1 MREPLSHAQQ
11 RKMEY
16 TADSIIQTPEGL
28 YLSDSFLQGILD
40 RVNALDAT
48 GLEQESRA
56 LFQEFN
62 LPARS

>member
-1 MREPLSHAQQ
+1 MD
-11 RKMEY
+11 Y
-16 TADSIIQTPEGL
+16 TTDSIIQIPEGL

-40 RVNALDAT
+40 RVNALDAA

-62 LPARS
+62 LPAQP

>member
-1 MREPLSHAQQ
+1 
-11 RKMEY
+11 MEY

-28 YLSDSFLQGILD
+28 YLSYSFLQGILD
-40 RVNALDAT
+40 RVNTLDAA

-62 LPARS
+62 LPRGRER

>member
-1 MREPLSHAQQ
+1 
-11 RKMEY
+11 MEY
-16 TADSIIQTPEGL
+16 TEKSIIKTPEGL
-28 YLSDSFLQGILD
+28 YLSDQFLQQLLD
-40 RVNALDAT
+40 RVNALDAA

>member
-1 MREPLSHAQQ
+1 MA
-11 RKMEY
+11 Y
-16 TADSIIQTPEGL
+16 TADSIIKTPEGL
-28 YLSDSFLQGILD
+28 YLSDQFLQQLLD
-40 RVNALDAT
+40 RVNTLDAA